1 MDSHYAK
8 RTRGGLAALA
18 SLALVTCLLA
28 PSPARPEPIT
38 MTVLYDNTVY
48 VQGTTADWGFACMI
62 EGGER
67 TILFDTGNNGNILLA
82 NIAALQLDLSAVE
95 DIVLSHNHYDHVN
108 GLNDVLAIHGQ
119 VNVYLGDSFPTSFEQ
134 MIINYGAIPIPVSDP
149 VEICHLV
156 HSTGEITGAPV
167 EQSLIIEA
175 AEGLVIITGCAHPGI
190 VQILQRAQEVVPGNI
205 YLVIGGFHLLNA
217 TAPQI
222 QQIVSSFQALG
233 VENVGPTHCT
243 GDLAIQLFQ
252 QAYGAN
258 CITLGTAERSW
269 FRRPWPWNLA
279 QRCRQFRSSIPRPR
293 TPSILARRSLTQ
305 CRRPVRYACR
315 CSICAGGWCGRWS
328 TSRCLRV
335 VTKCAGMAGT
345 VMVVNRRARYTCL
358 D

>member
-1 MDSHYAK
+1 
-8 RTRGGLAALA
+8 
-18 SLALVTCLLA
+18 
-28 PSPARPEPIT
+28 

-48 VQGTTADWGFACMI
+48 VPGTTADWGFACMI
-62 EGGER
+62 EGSER

-134 MIINYGAIPIPVSDP
+134 MIINYGAIPVPVSNP

-222 QQIVSSFQALG
+222 QQIVNSFQALG

-258 CITLGTAERSW
+258 CITLGTGREIAV
-269 FRRPWPWNLA
+269 
-279 QRCRQFRSSIPRPR
+279 SSPVAVEPGAALPAIPILDPASPNPFN
-293 TPSILARRSLTQ
+293 PSTTVAYEVPDAG
-305 CRRPVRYACR
+305 PVRLQVFDL
-315 CSICAGGWCGRWS
+315 CGRLVRTLVDESVPAGRHEVRWDGQDS
-328 TSRCLRV
+328 DGRESPSAVYLSRLE
-335 VTKCAGMAGT
+335 
-345 VMVVNRRARYTCL
+345 ARGKVAMGRMTL
-358 D
+358 VR